1 MVKTVKRRSDAY
13 SPGILLAELDKRN
26 AVSAS
31 ESGSITNSKEIKAL
45 LKCCSFSW
53 CLNSWNSTTFDPAV

>member
-1 MVKTVKRRSDAY
+1 MVKTAKRRNDEY
-13 SPGILLAELDKRN
+13 RPDILLAGRDKRN

-31 ESGSITNSKEIKAL
+31 ESGSINDSKDIKTL

-53 CLNSWNSTTFDPAV
+53 CLNSWNSTILDPAV